1 MTNDTSKLKIDDA
14 TSAQL
19 TAPTRNFNV
28 TSPVSNGPYV
38 VGQILPCT
46 YRLLSDVDST
56 ALNLQIDLVPS
67 GSSLPAVTAVP
78 SNGTA
83 TGSNTTASSVSIAA
97 NADVSKTDAFIK
109 REGNLTY
116 YEHSINF
123 NIPTSVKPGQYNVVF
138 LDKATNTKLPVPIE
152 IRPAA
157 SATSAGPKATASGSP
172 GHPQASGTIF
182 SQGGGA
188 STATLSKALI
198 GLIGVATF
206 AFLL

>member
-1 MTNDTSKLKIDDA
+1 NGYSVPVISPIPSTGTASNSTANA
-14 TSAQL
+14 TS
-19 TAPTRNFNV
+19 T
-28 TSPVSNGPYV
+28 
-38 VGQILPCT
+38 I
-46 YRLLSDVDST
+46 
-56 ALNLQIDLVPS
+56 
-67 GSSLPAVTAVP
+67 
-78 SNGTA
+78 
-83 TGSNTTASSVSIAA
+83 VSIAT

-123 NIPTSVKPGQYNVVF
+123 NIPTAVKPGQYNVVF
-138 LDKATNTKLPVPIE
+138 LDKSTNTKLPIPIE

-188 STATLSKALI
+188 STATVSKALV
-198 GLIGVATF
+198 GLIGVATV